1 MAYAC
6 SGEKVRSSEHIGR
19 GQVLTAAGAG
29 AALGAPPPPARLRM
43 YSSKESP
50 EAMAPFL
57 PRELFSADTGVGSL
71 VWAFGVPPHAAS

>member
-1 MAYAC
+1 MGC
-6 SGEKVRSSEHIGR
+6 

-71 VWAFGVPPHAAS
+71 EWALGVPPHAAS